1 MGLPAHL
8 PICHHCGVDDY
19 LIYEFYT
26 APTQDGPGVVSYTC
40 SACETFAGH
49 EVPAGWAPP
58 GWRVGQ

>member
-26 APTQDGPGVVSYTC
+26 APAGNDPGVVSYTC
-40 SACETFAGH
+40 SAGESFAGH
-49 EVPAGWAPP
+49 EVPAGWSPP
-58 GWRVGQ
+58 GWRVGN